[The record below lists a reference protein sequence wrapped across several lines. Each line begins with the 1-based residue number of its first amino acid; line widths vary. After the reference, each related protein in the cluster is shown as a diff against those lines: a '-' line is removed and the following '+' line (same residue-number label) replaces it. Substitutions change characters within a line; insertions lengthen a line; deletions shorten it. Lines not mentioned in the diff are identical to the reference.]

1 MFPLLISNAINE
13 KRYFRK
19 GGDFVAILLRLL
31 SYQL

>member
-19 GGDFVAILLRLL
+19 AGDFVGILLRIL
-31 SYQL
+31 SCQL